1 MKKITRHMLTVVL
14 TVTFIMSVFGQA
26 IVHAEEDTTY
36 EVVMDVTYG
45 QTEARTM
52 LDMINTLRTG
62 EEDSWY
68 YNSDGSKNE
77 LNELNKLEYDYELE
91 KIAMQR
97 AAEIAFSYSHT
108 RPNGKKCFTAYND
121 AGYTYSAAGENI
133 AAGYTTAE
141 AVFTAWEETD
151 EDYAG
156 QGHRRNMLNSNFK
169 AVGIGHVYANG
180 YHYWVQV
187 FSGSNRSVSEN
198 DVNDSTTS
206 VTIEVLNSAISS
218 LNISISPDACTVDY
232 LGSCKVPVVNAKMR
246 TNATW
251 PTSKYPVVTVPV
263 QWTTDSTC
271 ITLNE
276 NDTITGNAA
285 GTGTL
290 TTTALGQEISTSVI
304 VSPLS
309 LAGAEIVLDLED
321 NTADYTGN
329 AVKPAI
335 KSVTLNGMEL
345 TEADYCISYENNT
358 EQGTAEVII
367 TGQGNY
373 TGSAAAKF
381 RIVCKHKNV
390 ITDEAVAV
398 TCTENGWTEGSHC
411 SLCKEVLI
419 AQEEIPATGHSWN
432 AGTVT
437 TAATCTTAGVKT
449 YTCKTCGETKTE
461 TIAALGHNY
470 SSTWTIDKEA
480 TCTDEGSKSH
490 HCTRCKAKSDVTNI
504 SAAGHSW
511 NAGTVTTAATCITAG
526 VKTYTCKTC
535 GKTKTET
542 IVASGHSW
550 AAAKVTK
557 AATTSANGMI
567 QICCK
572 NCSAVKS
579 ATTIN
584 KIASVT
590 LNENLYTYNGK
601 VQKPSIV
608 VKDSAGKTISSSYYT
623 VSYAS
628 GRKLPGT
635 YKVTVKFKGRYS
647 GTVTKSFK
655 IQGPKGTVTSK
666 VTTKLYGYDD
676 IKVSWNKV
684 SGAVGYYVGYKK
696 STDSAWTFKFV
707 SSSAS
712 SLNLADL
719 ADGVTYNIRVYPA
732 VKLSGKYYRCCNY
745 KAGSNVTTLKKIS
758 TPTVKKS
765 STGKVSVSWT
775 NIAGET
781 GYQISQSTSK
791 TGTNI
796 VVTYATTTGKSKVI
810 TATKNKTYYY
820 KVRAYKIVDNKKI
833 YGPWS
838 NVVKY
843 VLK

>member
-449 YTCKTCGETKTE
+449 YTCKTCG
-461 TIAALGHNY
+461 
-470 SSTWTIDKEA
+470 
-480 TCTDEGSKSH
+480 
-490 HCTRCKAKSDVTNI
+490 
-504 SAAGHSW
+504 
-511 NAGTVTTAATCITAG
+511 
-526 VKTYTCKTC
+526 
-535 GKTKTET
+535 KTKTET

>member
-449 YTCKTCGETKTE
+449 YTCE
-461 TIAALGHNY
+461 I
-470 SSTWTIDKEA
+470 
-480 TCTDEGSKSH
+480 
-490 HCTRCKAKSDVTNI
+490 
-504 SAAGHSW
+504 
-511 NAGTVTTAATCITAG
+511 
-526 VKTYTCKTC
+526 C